1 MSRASES
8 LPRVLLLGPVAAL
21 LVTALGAQSG
31 AQTEPPAAAPSIR
44 AVRYHVEPGRTRVW
58 FETSGPTFYTHYSP
72 DPLTLVI
79 DLPGVDISQIPD
91 RTVVGSRE
99 VESVLANRLGA
110 ANGKVL
116 SRLEIKLGSLVP
128 YQISTSDRALT
139 VLFENASAGDP
150 LAPPSLAAASPPTP
164 PAPPAKASDGDS
176 AAAPAIRAEP
186 KRGLKAEPPRPAA
199 SAIRSISHV
208 VSDDLLT
215 VNVGA
220 DGRLS
225 YTSFRLENPTR
236 LVFDFSGVLNRVAQ
250 PSVAIGAVG
259 VARARVAQYRPA
271 NPSIT
276 RVVFDLN
283 GTAAHRVV
291 EEGRSFKVYFA
302 ASPERLARAVPLAS
316 MEAETSQ
323 AVQPAPTPPPP
334 ASPPASSGAETA
346 PEAGQ
351 ASEPAPELS
360 KEASFEP
367 VAVVAAYPLTEPP
380 QTPSLPLPDPAAEP
394 AQPPAPAQAQPGTAP
409 TFQPRTIGAEEK
421 VYTGELIS
429 LDFKDGDIQ
438 DIFRLFAEIS
448 GLNVVL
454 QPGVSGRVTLKLNEV
469 PWDQALELV
478 LKTNKLGYIQEGN
491 VIRIAPLSQ
500 LAEEETERRKLAE
513 EKALAGEL
521 NTYTKPLSYAKARAI
536 EPLVKRNLS
545 PRGDIVIDERTN
557 TLIITDLPNYLTN
570 VDALIQ
576 TLDTAI
582 PGVEIEGRV
591 VVTTRTFSRQLG
603 IQWGFTGAMN
613 QQYGNTTELVFPNS
627 IEVGGQPIGS
637 DAVDEFKT
645 LTPEFGGGLRP
656 PQVDLRSV
664 TDAQR
669 GYAVNLPFAAAP
681 TGAIGVS
688 LGSITG
694 AFSIDA
700 ALSAA
705 EQRGHVRILSTP
717 KIVTQNNKAATI
729 RQGVQ
734 FPIQVVANNTVTIQ
748 FKDAVLELEVTP
760 QITSAETIILD
771 LKVNNDSLDF
781 GRAVQGVPSV
791 VTQSATTQVL
801 VSDGSTTVIGGVF
814 VNTEQ
819 KSDRYV
825 PLLHRIPILGHLFK
839 SGDTSSRNEEL
850 LIFITPRIR
859 KGSA

>member
-1 MSRASES
+1 
-8 LPRVLLLGPVAAL
+8 
-21 LVTALGAQSG
+21 
-31 AQTEPPAAAPSIR
+31 
-44 AVRYHVEPGRTRVW
+44 VRYHVEPGRTRVW

-139 VLFENASAGDP
+139 VLFENASAGEP
-150 LAPPSLAAASPPTP
+150 LAPPGPAPAAANSPTP
-164 PAPPAKASDGDS
+164 PAPPARASAGDS

-186 KRGLKAEPPRPAA
+186 KRELKAEPPRPAA

-225 YTSFRLENPTR
+225 YTSFRLENPAR

-291 EEGRSFKVYFA
+291 EEGGSFKVYFA

-323 AVQPAPTPPPP
+323 AEQPAP
-334 ASPPASSGAETA
+334 ASPVGEPPASSGAETA

-394 AQPPAPAQAQPGTAP
+394 AQPPAPAQAQPGAGP

-536 EPLVKRNLS
+536 EPLIKRNLS

-627 IEVGGQPIGS
+627 IEIGGQPIGS

>member
-1 MSRASES
+1 
-8 LPRVLLLGPVAAL
+8 VAAL